1 MYFQHSVVN
10 SGIDFLC
17 LPFTIVTNYIHRI
30 AAADCKGPEGFV
42 RKDDEP
48 DKAAMTYFIVSYRD
62 EALCLMYFK
71 NELVISY
78 RFESISPF
86 T

>member
-1 MYFQHSVVN
+1 M
-10 SGIDFLC
+10 
-17 LPFTIVTNYIHRI
+17 HRT

-48 DKAAMTYFIVSYRD
+48 DKAAMTYRE

-78 RFESISPF
+78 RFESINPF